1 MTPNRP
7 PSLAVITP
15 CYNEEEVLPETA
27 FRMHQLVQRLILAG
41 KINQESHIC
50 FVDDGSKD
58 RSWAIIRDL
67 ARRYATIG
75 GVRLSRNKGHQNALL
90 AGLFE
95 SDADL
100 AISIDADLQDDL
112 EAIPKMIDAALEGAD
127 IVYGVRNA
135 RASDTTLKRLSARAY
150 YKLLGAL
157 GAEIIY
163 DHADFRL
170 LSRRAIDALRLYG
183 ETNIFLRALIP
194 QLGFETRIVLY
205 DRSKRAAGV
214 SKYPL
219 GKMVALAVEGIT
231 SFSTRPLRMVT
242 WLGLLLSL
250 FSVSLALWAI
260 VGTLLGRTVP
270 GWAST
275 VIPIYVV
282 AGVQLFSMGLIGE
295 YIGKIYL
302 ETKARP
308 RFIVS
313 ESIKAGS
320 ASPDRDAAQAATSGR
335 IIGDHPGLAP
345 VSGNVDVRHDG

>member
-1 MTPNRP
+1 
-7 PSLAVITP
+7 
-15 CYNEEEVLPETA
+15 
-27 FRMHQLVQRLILAG
+27 MHQLVQRLILAG
-41 KINQESHIC
+41 AINKESHIC

-58 RSWAIIRDL
+58 RSWAIISDL
-67 ARRYATIG
+67 ARRYPTIG

-112 EAIPKMIDAALEGAD
+112 EAIPKMIGAALEGAD

-135 RASDTTLKRLSARAY
+135 RTSDTALKRLSARTY

-170 LSRRAIDALRLYG
+170 LSRRAIDALKQYG
-183 ETNIFLRALIP
+183 ETNIFLRALVP

-214 SKYPL
+214 SKYSI
-219 GKMVALAVEGIT
+219 GKMIALAVEGIT

-313 ESIKAGS
+313 ESIKAGAAS
-320 ASPDRDAAQAATSGR
+320 ADRDAAQADTPGR
-335 IIGDHPGLAP
+335 PLSDRPGLAP
-345 VSGNVDVRHDG
+345 IRGHLDVRQDG